1 MFCVGLIPLA
11 WLVFALFTDRLGA
24 NPIEEITHFTGEVA
38 LYLLLITLSVTP
50 LRRLFGFNRLVRYRR
65 MLGLFSFFYASM
77 HFLSYFVLDQFFDFA
92 EIGRDILKRP
102 YITIGFTA
110 FILLIPLAVTSTD
123 NMLRRLGKHWKTL
136 HRLVYVCATLA
147 ILHFLWQ
154 VKADTREPLIFAT
167 VLVILLLLRHKLF
180 DNVRFTCHFPKSP

>member
-1 MFCVGLIPLA
+1 MPLA

-24 NPIEEITHFTGEVA
+24 NPIEELTHFTGQAA
-38 LYLLLITLSVTP
+38 LYLLLITLAVTP
-50 LRRLFGFNRLVRYRR
+50 LRRLFGFTRLVRYRR
-65 MLGLFSFFYASM
+65 MLGLFSFFYASL
-77 HFLSYFVLDQFFDFA
+77 HFLSYFVLDQFFDLA

-123 NMLRRLGKHWKTL
+123 NMLRRLGKHWKKL

-147 ILHFLWQ
+147 VLHFLWQ

-180 DNVRFTCHFPKSP
+180 DNVRLVGRGPKSS